1 MYTIKSKSKTPSDF
15 QAYNT
20 QWIRCGQRCMLCDL
34 STQIASIQVYNR
46 FTVDLKDFPTVQIN
60 TSHIYSIIPSSNRG
74 ISQAKIILKCINIH
88 SGSDLRLRSAAL
100 WDTTIKFSLQSR
112 AMTSP
117 VHLVWEAKGNP
128 WVDFLMVIMASG
140 IARGRVRTTVMT
152 ESRNM
157 TAIIQIIT
165 RQRRACSLDLLCTS
179 LILDIHVMINWHLSK

>member
-88 SGSDLRLRSAAL
+88 SGSDLRLRAGCFMGYTA
-100 WDTTIKFSLQSR
+100 IKFS
-112 AMTSP
+112 P
-117 VHLVWEAKGNP
+117 DHLVALKSSC
-128 WVDFLMVIMASG
+128 VDWKQAWGKHLSVVF
-140 IARGRVRTTVMT
+140 
-152 ESRNM
+152 
-157 TAIIQIIT
+157 
-165 RQRRACSLDLLCTS
+165 
-179 LILDIHVMINWHLSK
+179 LILYSLSAVR

>member
-1 MYTIKSKSKTPSDF
+1 MGTLKLTTGY
-15 QAYNT
+15 
-20 QWIRCGQRCMLCDL
+20 GQRCMLCDL

-117 VHLVWEAKGNP
+117 DH
-128 WVDFLMVIMASG
+128 
-140 IARGRVRTTVMT
+140 
-152 ESRNM
+152 
-157 TAIIQIIT
+157 
-165 RQRRACSLDLLCTS
+165 
-179 LILDIHVMINWHLSK
+179 LDIHKATRKFVNFTMIAQQVGPARAMLNNIIIKITISQIVIGLLTNQLFSNNSLAKFLLDS